1 MTSQADPVD
10 WHQPSAAWI
19 FRLSITTAIAL
30 SLVLWNPAIAAA
42 QAASETCDIARS
54 YPGENRVD
62 IAMTLFDRGRYP
74 DYAAARAVV
83 DHDLTY
89 VCPGIR

>member
-1 MTSQADPVD
+1 MSLQADPIDRHRLSV
-10 WHQPSAAWI
+10 AWV
-19 FRLSITTAIAL
+19 FRLAVTTAIAL
-30 SLVLWNPAIAAA
+30 SLAGWDPPIGVAPV
-42 QAASETCDIARS
+42 ASETCDIARNN
-54 YPGENRVD
+54 PGENRVD

>member
-10 WHQPSAAWI
+10 WHQRRAAWT
-19 FRLSITTAIAL
+19 FRLSIVTAIAL
-30 SLVLWNPAIAAA
+30 SLAGWDPAIAAA
-42 QAASETCDIARS
+42 QSASETCDLAKS

-62 IAMTLFDRGRYP
+62 IAMTLVDRGRYP